1 MSGDPLSMKG
11 KGVLVS
17 GAATGI
23 GRETALEFARQGAN
37 VVIHHSQAS
46 EDAAGAVSVA
56 RGLGVRAE
64 AVLADLSD
72 LEAVARLAREAQSF
86 LGRVDILINNSGISY
101 TSPLLGV
108 TPERYDKV
116 YAVNVRAG
124 FFLIQHVVPGMEEA
138 GGGAI
143 CNIASVH
150 GQQGAP
156 EHAVYAGTKG
166 AVIASTR
173 ALAVEL
179 AHRGVRVNAIAPG
192 WIAVERHFPNSDGQP
207 SEASKQNASARIP
220 VGHWGEP
227 ADVARLAVFLCSDAA
242 RYIIGQTVT
251 ADGGTTALSS
261 LVEDFRAPLTYRGG
275 EEYL

>member
-1 MSGDPLSMKG
+1 MRTVIPMKG
-11 KGVLVS
+11 RGVLVS
-17 GAATGI
+17 GAATGL

-37 VVIHHSQAS
+37 VVLHHSLAS
-46 EDAAGAVSVA
+46 EDAAGAVKEA

-72 LEAVARLAREAQSF
+72 LEEVGRLAREAQAI

-101 TSPLLGV
+101 TSPLLEV
-108 TPERYDKV
+108 TPQRYDKV

-124 FFLIQHVVPGMEEA
+124 FFLIQHVVPGMVAA

-150 GQQGAP
+150 GHQGAP

-166 AVIASTR
+166 AIIASTR

-179 AHRGVRVNAIAPG
+179 AHRGIRVNAIAPG
-192 WIAVERHFPNSDGQP
+192 WIAVERHFSQNDGRP
-207 SEASKQNASARIP
+207 TEASKQNASSRIP

-227 ADVARLAVFLCSDAA
+227 SDIARLAVFLCSDAA
-242 RYIIGQTVT
+242 RYIVGQTVT

-261 LVEDFRAPLTYRGG
+261 LVEDF
-275 EEYL
+275 